1 MPSESTRV
9 GRSCHN
15 QNEVQELPRM
25 SLIATRRPTR
35 VLHVG
40 DVKVGGENPIVVQS
54 MATADTRDPIATL
67 RQVRELAEAGCEIVR
82 IAVPD
87 RKAAAAL
94 PDIVPFSPVPLIADI
109 HFEHTL
115 ALKAI
120 DAGIHGLRLNPGNI
134 RKHEDVIEV
143 VKKAKDR
150 STPIRIGVNFGSV
163 APMTRE
169 FVDEMAA
176 ENATQVDLRAEWMV
190 RSALGHIR
198 ILEDLD
204 FGDIKVSLKAFEVPV
219 MIEAYRRFAALPN
232 DYPLHLGVTE
242 AGTPRAGSVRSAI
255 GLGTLLALGIGDTIR
270 VSLTTDPVEEVF
282 VGFEILKSLELRQ
295 KGATMIACPTC
306 GRVEVDLFTIA
317 NEIDEFLLQIREPIR
332 VAVMGCVVNGPGE
345 ARDADVG
352 LAAGNAKGV
361 IFRTGKIVRTV
372 PETDMVDALKQEILQ
387 VVEDR
392 KSGITDEVE
401 TVDQYKPMLSL
412 TSV

>member
-1 MPSESTRV
+1 MLV
-9 GRSCHN
+9 A
-15 QNEVQELPRM
+15 PR
-25 SLIATRRPTR
+25 RKTR

-40 DVKVGGENPIVVQS
+40 NVKIGGDNPIVVQS
-54 MATADTRDPIATL
+54 MTTADTRDPAATL
-67 RQVRELAEAGCEIVR
+67 AQINELAGAGCEIVR

-115 ALKAI
+115 ALKAL

-134 RKHEDVIEV
+134 RKHEDVVEV
-143 VKKAKDR
+143 VEKAKER
-150 STPIRIGVNFGSV
+150 MTPIRIGVNYGSV
-163 APMTRE
+163 PPMPQE
-169 FVDEMAA
+169 FVDEMALV
-176 ENATQVDLRAEWMV
+176 NATQAELRAEWMV
-190 RSALGHIR
+190 RTALGHIK

-204 FGDIKVSLKAFEVPV
+204 YHEIKVSLKAFEVPV

-242 AGTPRAGSVRSAI
+242 AGTPRAGSVRSAV

-270 VSLTTDPVEEVF
+270 VSLTTDPTEEVF
-282 VGFEILKSLELRQ
+282 VGFEILKTLELRQ

-306 GRVEVDLFTIA
+306 GRVEVDLFSIA
-317 NEIDEFLLQIREPIR
+317 NEIDVFLNKIDEPIR
-332 VAVMGCVVNGPGE
+332 VAVMGCIVNGPGE

-352 LAAGNAKGV
+352 LAGGNSKGI
-361 IFRTGKIVRTV
+361 IFRKGKIVRTV
-372 PETDMVDALKQEILQ
+372 PEADMVQALKDEILK

-392 KSGITDEVE
+392 RNGVVE
-401 TVDQYKPMLSL
+401 ESANEFQYKPMLTL

>member
-1 MPSESTRV
+1 M
-9 GRSCHN
+9 
-15 QNEVQELPRM
+15 LLAPR
-25 SLIATRRPTR
+25 RKTR

-40 DVKVGGENPIVVQS
+40 DVKIGGNNPIVVQS
-54 MATADTRDPIATL
+54 MTTADTRDPAATL
-67 RQVRELAEAGCEIVR
+67 RQIHQLADAGCEVVR

-87 RKAAAAL
+87 RRAAAAL
-94 PDIVPFSPVPLIADI
+94 PEIVPHSPVPLIADI

-115 ALKAI
+115 ALKAL

-134 RKHEDVIEV
+134 RKPEDVREV
-143 VKKAKDR
+143 VRRAKER
-150 STPIRIGVNFGSV
+150 GVPIRIGVNYGSV
-163 APMTRE
+163 PPMTRE
-169 FVDEMAA
+169 FVDEMA
-176 ENATQVDLRAEWMV
+176 ERGATQIELRAEWMV
-190 RSALGHIR
+190 RTALGHIK

-242 AGTPRAGSVRSAI
+242 AGTPRAGSVRSAVGI
-255 GLGTLLALGIGDTIR
+255 GTLLALGIGDTIR

-282 VGFEILKSLELRQ
+282 VAYEILKSLELRQ

-306 GRVEVDLFTIA
+306 GRVEVDLFRIA
-317 NEIDEFLLQIREPIR
+317 NEIDAFLSEINEPIR

-361 IFRTGKIVRTV
+361 IFRKGKIVRTV
-372 PETDMVDALKQEILQ
+372 PETEMVDALKAEILKLVDERRQ
-387 VVEDR
+387 GEADEEEA
-392 KSGITDEVE
+392 SGR
-401 TVDQYKPMLSL
+401 YRPLL
-412 TSV
+412 TLTPVSN

>member
-1 MPSESTRV
+1 
-9 GRSCHN
+9 
-15 QNEVQELPRM
+15 M
-25 SLIATRRPTR
+25 SLVAPRRKTR
-35 VLHVG
+35 VLNVG
-40 DVKVGGENPIVVQS
+40 NVKIGGDNPIVVQS
-54 MATADTRDPIATL
+54 MATADTRDPKATL
-67 RQVRELAEAGCEIVR
+67 AQITELADAGCEVVR

-94 PDIVPFSPVPLIADI
+94 PDIVPYSPVPLIADI

-115 ALKAI
+115 ALKAL

-134 RKHEDVIEV
+134 RKAEDVREV
-143 VKKAKDR
+143 VAKAKER
-150 STPIRIGVNFGSV
+150 GTPIRIGVNYGSV
-163 APMTRE
+163 PPMPNE
-169 FVDEMAA
+169 FVDEMAQQ
-176 ENATQVDLRAEWMV
+176 NATQIELRAEWMV
-190 RSALGHIR
+190 RTALGHIK

-204 FGDIKVSLKAFEVPV
+204 FFDIKVSLKAFEVPV

-242 AGTPRAGSVRSAI
+242 AGTPRAGSVRSAV

-270 VSLTTDPVEEVF
+270 VSLTTDPTEEVF

-306 GRVEVDLFTIA
+306 GRVEVDLFKLA
-317 NEIDEFLLQIREPIR
+317 NDVDKVLESVTEPIR

-352 LAAGNAKGV
+352 IASGNGKGV
-361 IFRTGKIVRTV
+361 IFRKGKIVKTV
-372 PETDMVDALKQEILQ
+372 LEEDMLEELTKEIHA

-392 KSGITDEVE
+392 KNGIFDIE
-401 TVDQYKPMLSL
+401 TANENAYKPMISL
-412 TSV
+412 TAV

>member
-1 MPSESTRV
+1 MLLAP
-9 GRSCHN
+9 
-15 QNEVQELPRM
+15 
-25 SLIATRRPTR
+25 RRPTR
-35 VLHVG
+35 VLTVG
-40 DVKVGGENPIVVQS
+40 DVKIGGNNPVVVQS
-54 MATADTRDPIATL
+54 MATADTRNPSEALAQI
-67 RQVRELAEAGCEIVR
+67 RELAEAGCEIVR

-94 PDIVPFSPVPLIADI
+94 PDIVPHAPVPLIADI

-115 ALKAI
+115 ALKAL

-134 RKHEDVIEV
+134 RKHEDVVEV
-143 VKKAKDR
+143 VKKAKER
-150 STPIRIGVNFGSV
+150 STPIRIGVNYGSV
-163 APMTRE
+163 PPMTRE
-169 FVDEMAA
+169 FVDEMA
-176 ENATQVDLRAEWMV
+176 ESKATQVELRAEWMV
-190 RSALGHIR
+190 RTALGHIK

-255 GLGTLLALGIGDTIR
+255 GIGTLLELGIGDTIR

-282 VGFEILKSLELRQ
+282 VGFEILKTLELRQ
-295 KGATMIACPTC
+295 HGATMIACPTC

-317 NEIDEFLLQIREPIR
+317 NEMDEFLNTIREPIR

-361 IFRTGKIVRTV
+361 IFRKGKIVRTV
-372 PETDMVDALKQEILQ
+372 PETEMIEALKQEILQ
-387 VVEDR
+387 IVEDR
-392 KSGITDEVE
+392 RNGIVDEPGE
-401 TVDQYKPMLSL
+401 VDQYKPMLSL